1 MSSLVIQNSAAEI
14 SQFVIE
20 NGRVESD
27 ENGINLASLEV
38 EVEFECMER
47 GLEDCEEIAA
57 AAVEMAER
65 RGW

>member
-1 MSSLVIQNSAAEI
+1 MSQSIQNAAAEI

-20 NGRVESD
+20 NGRVLADDDGNLNEESVR
-27 ENGINLASLEV
+27 V

-57 AAVEMAER
+57 AAAEMISR
-65 RGW
+65 